1 MSPTIV
7 LKARLERRAMKLDA
21 TARRVSLGLMPS
33 RRSVSMGSEFE
44 LRSDKSSNSGSED
57 AAALLLLSMSNIV
70 SKEITN
76 DSACLYDD
84 AIDDDEESSS
94 GSSSVMDYSHCSKEN
109 GVTSIRSPTSSEEE
123 SDMFTWN
130 RVRTVS
136 IDSPVTPGRSTLSNM
151 PTSANLMLCDP
162 AIVSPMSSPVIKER
176 RIRKS
181 SLRLSQKARREHA
194 KPEKAPEPSPTMGV
208 GDHKKRALQSSAAR
222 RTTIKKILRKKF
234 SWKNYPGTSISE
246 FFGLAD
252 RSAPLLWCFMAR
264 ST

>member
-7 LKARLERRAMKLDA
+7 LKARLERQAMKLDA
-21 TARRVSLGLMPS
+21 AARRVSLGFLPS

-44 LRSDKSSNSGSED
+44 LRSDKSSNRGSED

-76 DSACLYDD
+76 DSACLYEDTV
-84 AIDDDEESSS
+84 DDDEESSS
-94 GSSSVMDYSHCSKEN
+94 GSSSVMDYSRCSKEN
-109 GVTSIRSPTSSEEE
+109 GVTSCRSIRSPTSCEEE

-136 IDSPVTPGRSTLSNM
+136 IDSPVTTGRSTFSNM
-151 PTSANLMLCDP
+151 PTSANFMLCDS
-162 AIVSPMSSPVIKER
+162 AIVSPMNSPVTKER

-181 SLRLSQKARREHA
+181 SLRLSQKARREHT
-194 KPEKAPEPSPTMGV
+194 KPERAPEPFPTMDV

-222 RTTIKKILRKKF
+222 GTTIKKILRKKF
-234 SWKNYPGTSISE
+234 SWKNYPGTSISK
-246 FFGLAD
+246 FF
-252 RSAPLLWCFMAR
+252 
-264 ST
+264 